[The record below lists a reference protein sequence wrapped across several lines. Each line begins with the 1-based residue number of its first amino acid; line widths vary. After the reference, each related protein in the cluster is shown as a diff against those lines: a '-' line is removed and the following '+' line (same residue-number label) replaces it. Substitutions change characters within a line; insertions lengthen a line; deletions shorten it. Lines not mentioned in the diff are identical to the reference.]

1 MATLHFAQREIEAK
15 VVFYGPALS
24 GKTTNLRA
32 LHRLVP
38 SGQRG
43 ELHEL
48 ATDQDR
54 TLFFDFLPV
63 ELGEIG
69 GYAARFKLFSVP
81 GQAYYRDTRR
91 VVLQGADA
99 VVFVAD
105 SSPDRL
111 QANLDALADLVENLR
126 ILDPAGDLPVVLQ
139 LNKRDVEG
147 ALPVETL
154 LAELNGRGW
163 PMVEAVAS
171 EGRGV
176 LATIHEVTAL
186 ASARLAAR
194 LAGGGE
200 LPRADGPRAEIDE
213 VDHVLEKV
221 LEVRP
226 AENRE
231 AERRRQLEQARPDD
245 VDGFLLEFVER
256 GDDASLGLEDPPSE
270 EHQPEP
276 GDALFDAVRPGA
288 GRHGAAAPATDPVAA
303 PAPEPGAAADPVAA
317 PAADPVAAPA
327 PDPVAAAEPVAA
339 RAADPVAA
347 HAAVPPS
354 PPAPDAEP
362 VAFPRAA
369 SPPPAARP
377 VAPGRRDIA
386 PLEPTSEAED
396 PALERTVPRGA
407 PLAAR
412 LEVEA
417 GAPID
422 ARLDPEWLSGVTVRE
437 VLGLDA
443 GPDGAPMLQ
452 IVFQGR
458 GGRRRHPVRLV
469 AERRAAAAG
478 PPPAAPTGTS
488 PAVAAVFAGALGLLV
503 GLGLGFWLAG

>member
-288 GRHGAAAPATDPVAA
+288 GRHGAAAPA
-303 PAPEPGAAADPVAA
+303 ADPVAA
-317 PAADPVAAPA
+317 T
-327 PDPVAAAEPVAA
+327 
-339 RAADPVAA
+339 
-347 HAAVPPS
+347 AAVPPS

-452 IVFQGR
+452 IVFEGR